1 MPRLAMT
8 LLLGALHG
16 GAALALDDV
25 VTVTLEAQNASAQSG
40 SATLTPQ
47 GDATRVVILLGN
59 APQGVAQPAHIHL
72 GQCDRLDPAPKW
84 KLEAVKDGQSTTVVP
99 VPLDRILQDK
109 VAINVHKSAEE
120 VQVYVSCG
128 NIVPVM

>member
-1 MPRLAMT
+1 V
-8 LLLGALHG
+8 LGALQA
-16 GAALALDDV
+16 GAALALDDT
-25 VTVTLEAQNASAQSG
+25 VTVTLQAQNASGQNG

-72 GQCDRLDPAPKW
+72 GQCDQLDPAPKW
-84 KLEAVKDGQSTTVVP
+84 KLEAVRDGQSSTLVP
-99 VPLDRILQDK
+99 VPLDRLLKEQA
-109 VAINVHKSAEE
+109 AINVHKSAEE

-128 NIVPVM
+128 NIAPAM

>member
-8 LLLGALHG
+8 LLLGALYG

-25 VTVTLEAQNASAQSG
+25 VTVTLEAQNASGQGG

-47 GDATRVVILLGN
+47 GDATRIVILLGN

-99 VPLDRILQDK
+99 VRLDRILQDK
-109 VAINVHKSAEE
+109 AAINVHKSAEE